1 MYVCTQ
7 VDALQEIAV
16 AAEAVV
22 KSEVGEA
29 AAAIDPENDAKENPP
44 KRVKLEIVPEVASKS
59 TTYRAMCYKSGLCL
73 KSCAYICEYNINMN
87 RNRHTHT
94 HTRHYNHT
102 RGNRVG
108 IREIN
113 GLKKQIVQVSGKDKL
128 CKGELLIIANRVIEE
143 LDAKTLSLVNL
154 ADRVK
159 KLISTFP
166 EAEDI
171 F

>member
-22 KSEVGEA
+22 KNKVEEA

-59 TTYRAMCYKSGLCL
+59 TTYRAMYYKSGLCL

-87 RNRHTHT
+87 RNLHTHT
-94 HTRHYNHT
+94 HT
-102 RGNRVG
+102 
-108 IREIN
+108 
-113 GLKKQIVQVSGKDKL
+113 
-128 CKGELLIIANRVIEE
+128 
-143 LDAKTLSLVNL
+143 TL
-154 ADRVK
+154 
-159 KLISTFP
+159 
-166 EAEDI
+166 
-171 F
+171 

>member
-22 KSEVGEA
+22 KNEVEEA

-59 TTYRAMCYKSGLCL
+59 TTYRAMYYKSGLCL

-87 RNRHTHT
+87 RNLHT

-108 IREIN
+108 IRQIN

-128 CKGELLIIANRVIEE
+128 CKGELLIIANKVIEE
-143 LDAKTLSLVNL
+143 LDAKTLSLANL

-159 KLISTFP
+159 NLIETFP